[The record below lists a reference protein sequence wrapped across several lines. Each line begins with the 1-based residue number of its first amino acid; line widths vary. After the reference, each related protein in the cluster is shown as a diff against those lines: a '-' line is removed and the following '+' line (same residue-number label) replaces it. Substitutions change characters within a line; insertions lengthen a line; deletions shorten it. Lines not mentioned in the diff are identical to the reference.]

1 MSATAPVDGEIG
13 GGWLTSFR
21 ARPGEVIRWSAMAN
35 HSQGDPT
42 KGFPRAVG
50 GKLFLTN
57 QRVLFTPHRFDY
69 IFAGEK
75 WEGEVAE
82 IQQVGKEPH
91 DRRLSGT
98 TLFSGA
104 LRDRLRLTFKD
115 GSVVLFVVNDLDE
128 ALAQFQQ

>member
-1 MSATAPVDGEIG
+1 MSVGAPVDGEIG

-35 HSQGDPT
+35 RTQGDPT
-42 KGFPRAVG
+42 RGVPRAVG

-57 QRVLFTPHRFDY
+57 QRVLFTPHRLDY
-69 IFAGEK
+69 LFAGEK
-75 WEGEVAE
+75 WEAAVAD
-82 IQQVGKEPH
+82 IQQVDKEPH
-91 DRRLSGT
+91 DRRPSSA

-115 GSVVLFVVNDLDE
+115 GSVALFVVNNLDD
-128 ALAQFQQ
+128 ALAHFQQ